1 MSKSKTKTIKSD
13 MSLEDQ
19 LTDLEL
25 AINSKPNSD
34 PLNLA
39 IYLIVK
45 QLFQMK
51 QAESEKVES
60 LQVEV
65 ESLKS
70 KIIELENEKTK
81 TQIRI
86 QGLPI
91 HKESK
96 KTKKPEKTEQTK
108 ELLAGLFAEMDCSEI
123 ETKNVYRLQ
132 IEGNKNK
139 DKPPLIVT
147 FLNESDKSV
156 FFKSLPN
163 LKGIKKYNIR
173 VENEYPKSL
182 NNQLKKVKQLGYE
195 MRQKGYI
202 TQIRYKQS
210 ELKLFRKK
218 PGKKFVEFIE

>member
-1 MSKSKTKTIKSD
+1 MSSSKIIDTIDSILTPKMTKSKTKTIKPD

-70 KIIELENEKTK
+70 KII
-81 TQIRI
+81 
-86 QGLPI
+86 
-91 HKESK
+91 K
-96 KTKKPEKTEQTK
+96 KHHI
-108 ELLAGLFAEMDCSEI
+108 D
-123 ETKNVYRLQ
+123 KNVEYKK
-132 IEGNKNK
+132 EG
-139 DKPPLIVT
+139 
-147 FLNESDKSV
+147 
-156 FFKSLPN
+156 
-163 LKGIKKYNIR
+163 
-173 VENEYPKSL
+173 
-182 NNQLKKVKQLGYE
+182 
-195 MRQKGYI
+195 
-202 TQIRYKQS
+202 
-210 ELKLFRKK
+210 
-218 PGKKFVEFIE
+218 

>member
-1 MSKSKTKTIKSD
+1 MSKTKTKTIKAD

-51 QAESEKVES
+51 EAESEKVES

-70 KIIELENEKTK
+70 KIIDLENEKTK

-96 KTKKPEKTEQTK
+96 KTKKLKKQNKQKNYLLDFLLKWIALKLKQKMLTE
-108 ELLAGLFAEMDCSEI
+108 
-123 ETKNVYRLQ
+123 
-132 IEGNKNK
+132 
-139 DKPPLIVT
+139 
-147 FLNESDKSV
+147 
-156 FFKSLPN
+156 FK
-163 LKGIKKYNIR
+163 LKGTKIKIN
-173 VENEYPKSL
+173 PL
-182 NNQLKKVKQLGYE
+182 
-195 MRQKGYI
+195 
-202 TQIRYKQS
+202 
-210 ELKLFRKK
+210 
-218 PGKKFVEFIE
+218 